1 MSNRKE
7 ELQNEIKEL
16 YNKLDVIDLSI
27 NKKKQ
32 TLAAYIEEKEKAEKE
47 LNDMNSAETKTYMQV
62 QLHSLKNAKMKNQM
76 GIKNID
82 GKIAQLEK
90 DMQNPR
96 EVKEGYEETQKA
108 IAEYK
113 DKKLI
118 LQSEISR
125 IERDISQLENKLE
138 SVILGKSEADELR
151 QTINDLEFAIKSL
164 TKDIEIEETRNKSRI
179 YDIKETIEE
188 KERMIQSYD
197 EDIQKIK
204 EAIKKLED

>member
-7 ELQNEIKEL
+7 ELQKEIKEL
-16 YNKLDVIDLSI
+16 YNKLDVIDSSI

-82 GKIAQLEK
+82 GKIAQLVKE
-90 DMQNPR
+90 MQNPR

-188 KERMIQSYD
+188 KERELST
-197 EDIQKIK
+197 
-204 EAIKKLED
+204 L

>member
-16 YNKLDVIDLSI
+16 YNKLDVIDKSI

-108 IAEYK
+108 IAELK

-188 KERMIQSYD
+188 KERELST
-197 EDIQKIK
+197 
-204 EAIKKLED
+204 L

>member
-82 GKIAQLEK
+82 GKIAQLVKE
-90 DMQNPR
+90 MQNPR
-96 EVKEGYEETQKA
+96 EVKEGYEETQKV

-188 KERMIQSYD
+188 KERELST
-197 EDIQKIK
+197 
-204 EAIKKLED
+204 L

>member
-16 YNKLDVIDLSI
+16 YNRLDVIDLSI

-188 KERMIQSYD
+188 KERELST
-197 EDIQKIK
+197 
-204 EAIKKLED
+204 L

>member
-1 MSNRKE
+1 M
-7 ELQNEIKEL
+7 

-188 KERMIQSYD
+188 KERELST
-197 EDIQKIK
+197 
-204 EAIKKLED
+204 L

>member
-1 MSNRKE
+1 
-7 ELQNEIKEL
+7 
-16 YNKLDVIDLSI
+16 
-27 NKKKQ
+27 
-32 TLAAYIEEKEKAEKE
+32 
-47 LNDMNSAETKTYMQV
+47 
-62 QLHSLKNAKMKNQM
+62 M

-96 EVKEGYEETQKA
+96 EVKEGYEETQKV

-188 KERMIQSYD
+188 KERELST
-197 EDIQKIK
+197 
-204 EAIKKLED
+204 L

>member
-82 GKIAQLEK
+82 GKIAQLGK

-108 IAEYK
+108 IAELK

-188 KERMIQSYD
+188 KERELST
-197 EDIQKIK
+197 
-204 EAIKKLED
+204 L

>member
-96 EVKEGYEETQKA
+96 EVKEGYEETQKV

-179 YDIKETIEE
+179 YDIKETIKE
-188 KERMIQSYD
+188 KERELST
-197 EDIQKIK
+197 
-204 EAIKKLED
+204 L

>member
-27 NKKKQ
+27 NKNKQ

-138 SVILGKSEADELR
+138 SVILGKSEAYELR

-188 KERMIQSYD
+188 KERELST
-197 EDIQKIK
+197 
-204 EAIKKLED
+204 L

>member
-7 ELQNEIKEL
+7 ELQKEIKEL

-32 TLAAYIEEKEKAEKE
+32 TLAAYIEEQEKAEKE

-96 EVKEGYEETQKA
+96 EVKEGYEETQKV

-188 KERMIQSYD
+188 KERELST
-197 EDIQKIK
+197 
-204 EAIKKLED
+204 L

>member
-32 TLAAYIEEKEKAEKE
+32 TLAAYIEEKGKAEKE

-96 EVKEGYEETQKA
+96 EVKEGYEETQKV

-188 KERMIQSYD
+188 KERELST
-197 EDIQKIK
+197 
-204 EAIKKLED
+204 L

>member
-96 EVKEGYEETQKA
+96 EVKEGYEETQKV

-188 KERMIQSYD
+188 KERELST
-197 EDIQKIK
+197 
-204 EAIKKLED
+204 L